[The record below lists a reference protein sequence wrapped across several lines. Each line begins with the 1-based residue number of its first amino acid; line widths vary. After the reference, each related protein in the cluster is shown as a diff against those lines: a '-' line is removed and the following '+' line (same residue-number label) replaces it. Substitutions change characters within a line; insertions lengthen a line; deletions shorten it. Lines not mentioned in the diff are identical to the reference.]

1 VTVSIGS
8 TREEILALLKQS
20 PNLSVGDIAQ
30 KLGITEM
37 AVRRHLN
44 NLERDQLLSSHLVRQ
59 AMGRPSRV
67 YYLTEKADE
76 FFPKAYTTFAI
87 ELIEDVQSEQ
97 GADAVD
103 QLFIRRSDRLYRQYK
118 EEVNGAKLEE
128 RVQQLVQLQN
138 RKGYM
143 VELEKQADQW
153 ILKEYN
159 CPIAQVAKQFPQAC
173 DGEVRLF
180 ERLLGCRVERVQCMA
195 KGAAHCVFAFSEDN
209 E

>member
-1 VTVSIGS
+1 VTVGVGN
-8 TREEILALLKQS
+8 TREEILTLLKQS

-59 AMGRPSRV
+59 SMGRPSRV
-67 YYLTEKADE
+67 YHLTEKADD
-76 FFPKAYTTFAI
+76 FFPKAYTAFAI
-87 ELIEDVQSEQ
+87 ELIEDLGTLQ
-97 GADAVD
+97 GADAVG
-103 QLFIRRSDRLYRQYK
+103 QLFQRRADRLYRQYK
-118 EEVNGAKLEE
+118 EEVNGEELEE
-128 RVQQLVQLQN
+128 KLHQLVRVQN

-143 VELEKQADQW
+143 VELEKQPGQL

-173 DGEVRLF
+173 DGEVQLF
-180 ERLLGCRVERVQCMA
+180 ERLLGCRVEQIQCMA
-195 KGAAHCVFAFSEDN
+195 KGATHCIFAFSEN
-209 E
+209 KT

>member
-1 VTVSIGS
+1 MTVSIGS

-76 FFPKAYTTFAI
+76 FFH
-87 ELIEDVQSEQ
+87 
-97 GADAVD
+97 
-103 QLFIRRSDRLYRQYK
+103 LYSL
-118 EEVNGAKLEE
+118 AL
-128 RVQQLVQLQN
+128 
-138 RKGYM
+138 
-143 VELEKQADQW
+143 A
-153 ILKEYN
+153 
-159 CPIAQVAKQFPQAC
+159 
-173 DGEVRLF
+173 
-180 ERLLGCRVERVQCMA
+180 
-195 KGAAHCVFAFSEDN
+195 
-209 E
+209 

>member
-1 VTVSIGS
+1 MTVSIGS